1 MSYSLRCAWCDA
13 RMPDKAA
20 LIQHEREE
28 HGVGEIRDRVM
39 ETYYDRDTGGQVTV
53 PVSDVDRVKED
64 VLCELGRN
72 MQNWPAYNSAHEGY
86 AVLLEEVDE
95 LWDEVKVNQKRR
107 DLEKMR
113 QEAIQVAAVAMRF
126 ALDICN
132 EKRGRR

>member
-53 PVSDVDRVKED
+53 PRFDKSLVVAD
-64 VLCELGRN
+64 VLGELDRN
-72 MQNWPAYNSAHEGY
+72 MANWPDYNSAHEGY

-95 LWDEVKVNQKRR
+95 LWDEVRVNQKKR
-107 DLEKMR
+107 DLAKMR
-113 QEAIQVAAVAMRF
+113 KEAIQVAAVAMRF
-126 ALDICN
+126 VLDICN
-132 EKRGRR
+132 EERGRR